1 MCFLALR
8 AYESGAPAKYLDRLG
23 QTTRTTGILG
33 KRGGLRVKDKLR
45 SSLQTFFVSQFAL
58 AILILCFGAQLSFAQ
73 TEKASVSGRVTDQNN
88 AALVDA
94 EVQIRNTDTNIVA
107 SVRTNGEGIYVIPS
121 LNPGSYV
128 MNINKQGFRA
138 VSVTGL
144 TLSVQDNLSRNFV
157 LQIGS
162 TAESVTVTAES
173 TEVQTTSSDLGTVI
187 NEKAI
192 HELPLNGRSF
202 SQLLTLTPGA
212 TPISTSQ
219 SSGVGVNDLDNL
231 GVPTASVAQ
240 PAIQGQWNRSNLYL
254 LDGVINTELNTSAFI
269 MPPIIDAMQEFKV
282 QSHDDQAEYGSVLGG
297 VVNVVTRSG
306 TNQLHGAAW
315 EFDRN
320 NFFDARDHF
329 KDEFRTSPA
338 AFRQNQFGG
347 IISGPVFLPKLYD
360 GRNRT
365 FFTFAYEGWR
375 FSQASQIE
383 YTVPTNAE
391 LGGDFSNSTLTNPIY
406 DPATTQ
412 PDPNNPGKFIRTQFV
427 SSSNPGNTNYN
438 PACTVA
444 AGCPNMIPI
453 NRIDTTMLKFIQT
466 YYARPNLVG
475 GGVLNAFTSQPHI
488 DNSNH
493 YNFRIDE
500 QIGGKDNVFFRYD
513 RLNVVDIAPFDVSG
527 YKDDSVPALNIGV
540 GWTHVFTSSLLLE
553 NRVGRAQRP
562 FTRDQLDTHGLAP
575 MLALGFKSP
584 GGTLITLAAPF
595 GGGVLTANPGE
606 QTANTIESPVT
617 SFSHGLTWIHRGHQ
631 FKVGFEYF
639 KQGNDSDSPPYGGY
653 EFADSTT
660 GHPEQVGTTGSSLAS
675 ALLGLP
681 AQLNNTTTLSIHN
694 RVSTWASYFQDQW
707 KLRRNLTLTYG
718 LRFDHR
724 RPFGPSSGTLD
735 AGPNSDG
742 HWWIGADKLP
752 PPCSQ
757 TGVSPC
763 IPGNGTLA
771 SIPNGD
777 KIQLSPY
784 GRAWGPAPEW
794 DDWGPRLGIAW
805 EATPKMVVRGGYGI
819 VYDPLTGIEQDW
831 KGLSNFWP
839 ATGSGFTNA
848 PTNQLGQPLTTVE
861 QTFST
866 VGTRLPDPS
875 PWNQTSW
882 FMDPHHQDARS
893 QQWNVEIQRQ
903 MGANLAASVG
913 YVGSKND
920 RLDLTGLF
928 NTAQTPGP
936 GTPAQVNARR
946 PFPWYNVTP
955 FFGTSHGTG
964 NYNALQVKLDRKF
977 ANSFQYLVS
986 YTWSKSI
993 DTGSSGWFDVENGS
1007 GGGAFSGFQNYYD
1020 PNGSRSVSSYDI
1032 PHFLSM
1038 SGVWDLPFGRGK
1050 RYLSQGIASQV
1061 LGNWQLNGI
1070 VQLRSGQPYN
1080 LAVTGDVA
1088 NIGNTLSFVNYA
1100 RPNIIGDPTPAHQT
1114 VNEWFNPSAFAV
1126 PSFSYGDFGR
1136 NGLRS
1141 ASVYDADFSVFK
1153 NFPIGE
1159 RFLVS
1164 FRAEFFNAFNIQN
1177 YSAPSNTVI
1186 GVAGAGQVTSNVL
1199 PPREMQFGLH
1209 LSF

>member
-1 MCFLALR
+1 MGNQHRPHLR
-8 AYESGAPAKYLDRLG
+8 AY
-23 QTTRTTGILG
+23 
-33 KRGGLRVKDKLR
+33 V
-45 SSLQTFFVSQFAL
+45 TFCLAL
-58 AILILCFGAQLSFAQ
+58 AILLLGMGTEYATAQ
-73 TEKASVSGRVTDQNN
+73 TEKASVSGRVTDQTN
-88 AALVDA
+88 AALADA
-94 EVQIRNTDTNIVA
+94 EVQIKNTDTGVVTA
-107 SVRTNGEGIYVIPS
+107 VKTNAEGVYAVPS
-121 LNPGSYV
+121 LNPGNYMMTV
-128 MNINKQGFRA
+128 NKPGFRT
-138 VSVTGL
+138 VSLTGM
-144 TLSVQDNLSRNFV
+144 TLNVQENLSRNFT

-162 TAESVTVTAES
+162 AVESVTVEAES
-173 TEVQTTSSDLGTVI
+173 GADLIQTTSSDLGTVI
-187 NEKAI
+187 NQKAI

-219 SSGVGVNDLDNL
+219 SQGVGVNDLANL

-240 PAIQGQWNRSNLYL
+240 PAIQGQFNRSNLYF
-254 LDGVINTELNTSAFI
+254 LDGVINTELTSSAFI
-269 MPPIIDAMQEFKV
+269 VPPIIDAMQEFKV

-297 VVNVVTRSG
+297 VVNIVTRSG
-306 TNQLHGAAW
+306 TNQLHGSGW
-315 EFDRN
+315 EFLRN
-320 NFFDARDHF
+320 DFFDARDHF
-329 KDEFRTSPA
+329 KDQFRTSPA
-338 AFRQNQFGG
+338 AFRQNQFGAM
-347 IISGPVFLPKLYD
+347 ISGPVLLPNLYN

-365 FFTFAYEGWR
+365 FFTFSYEGWR
-375 FSQASQIE
+375 FSQAAQIE

-391 LGGDFSNSTLTNPIY
+391 LGGDFSNSALTNPIY

-412 PDPNNPGKFIRTQFV
+412 PDP
-427 SSSNPGNTNYN
+427 SNPGQFIRSQFVASSDPTNSNYN
-438 PACTVA
+438 PACTIA
-444 AGCPNMIPI
+444 SGCPNMIPV
-453 NRIDTTMLKFIQT
+453 NRIDQTMLKFIQT
-466 YYARPNLVG
+466 YYARPNLAG
-475 GGVLNAFTSQPHI
+475 AGVLNAIVTNPHV

-493 YNFRIDE
+493 YNFRVDE
-500 QIGGKDNVFFRYD
+500 QIGSRDNVFFRYD
-513 RLNVVDIAPFDVSG
+513 RLNVVDIQPFDVSG
-527 YKDDSVPALNIGV
+527 TFANSVPALNIGV
-540 GWTHVFTSSLLLE
+540 GWTHVFTPSLVLE

-562 FTRDQLDTHGLAP
+562 FTRDQSDKAGIAP
-575 MLALGFKSP
+575 MLALGFASL
-584 GGTLITLAAPF
+584 GGTTISLAAPF
-595 GGGVLTANPGE
+595 GGGALAANPGI
-606 QTANTIESPVT
+606 QNANTIESPVT

-631 FKVGFEYF
+631 FKFGFEYF

-653 EFADSTT
+653 GFVDATT
-660 GHPEQVGTTGSSLAS
+660 GDPQQVGTTGSSLAS

-681 AQLNNTTTLSIHN
+681 STLNNTATLSISN

-707 KLRRNLTLTYG
+707 KLRRNLTVTYG

-724 RPFGPSSGTLD
+724 RPFDPSSGTLN

-757 TGVSPC
+757 TGVAPC
-763 IPGNGTLA
+763 IPGNGDLA

-805 EATPKMVVRGGYGI
+805 AATPKTVVRGGYGI

-831 KGLSNFWP
+831 KGFSNFWP

-848 PTNQLGQPLTTVE
+848 PVNQLGQPLTSVE

-875 PWNQTSW
+875 PWSQTSW
-882 FMDPHHQDARS
+882 FMDPHHQDGRS
-893 QQWNVEIQRQ
+893 QQWNVEIQRE
-903 MGANLAASVG
+903 MSRNLAVSVG

-928 NTAQTPGP
+928 NTATTPG
-936 GTPAQVNARR
+936 GTK

-955 FFGTSHGTG
+955 FYSTSRGRG
-964 NYNALQVKLDRKF
+964 NYNALQAKLERHF
-977 ANSFQYLVS
+977 ADGFQYLVS

-993 DTGSSGWFDVENGS
+993 DMGSSGWFDVENGP
-1007 GGGAFSGFQNYYD
+1007 GGSAGLQDYYH
-1020 PNGSRSVSSYDI
+1020 PESSRSVSSYDI

-1050 RYLSQGIASQV
+1050 RYLSHGIGSQV

-1080 LAVTGDVA
+1080 LSVGGDVA
-1088 NIGNTLSFVNYA
+1088 NIGNTVSWWNYA
-1100 RPNIIGDPTPAHQT
+1100 RPNLVGNPTPAHRDL
-1114 VNEWFNPSAFAV
+1114 NEWFDPNAFSV
-1126 PSFSYGDFGR
+1126 PVGTYGNFGR
-1136 NGLRS
+1136 NVLRS

-1159 RFLVS
+1159 RFLAS

-1177 YSAPSNTVI
+1177 YGPPSNTQI
-1186 GVAGAGQVTSNVL
+1186 GAAGAGQITSNVL
-1199 PPREMQFGLH
+1199 PPRQLQFGLH
-1209 LSF
+1209 LGF

>member
-1 MCFLALR
+1 VNTLWARLR
-8 AYESGAPAKYLDRLG
+8 RFSV
-23 QTTRTTGILG
+23 
-33 KRGGLRVKDKLR
+33 GL
-45 SSLQTFFVSQFAL
+45 FAF
-58 AILILCFGAQLSFAQ
+58 AIVVAGFGVQPVFSQ
-73 TEKASVSGRVTDQNN
+73 TERASVSGRVTDQHN
-88 AALVDA
+88 AAVPGAD
-94 EVQIRNTDTNIVA
+94 VHIRNTDTNIVTA
-107 SVRTNGEGIYVIPS
+107 VNTNEEGIYVIPS
-121 LNPGSYV
+121 LNPGNYV
-128 MNINKQGFRA
+128 MNISKQGFRT
-138 VSVTGL
+138 VSVTGV
-144 TLSVQDNLSRNFV
+144 TLNVQDNLSRNFV
-157 LQIGS
+157 LQVGS
-162 TAESVTVTAES
+162 TAESITVTVES
-173 TEVQTTSSDLGTVI
+173 GAALVETTTSDLGTVI
-187 NEKAI
+187 NQKAI

-212 TPISTSQ
+212 TPVSTSQ
-219 SSGVGVNDLDNL
+219 SFGVAVNDLGNL

-254 LDGVINTELNTSAFI
+254 LDGVINTELNTSTFI
-269 MPPIIDAMQEFKV
+269 IPPIIDAMQEFKV

-306 TNQLHGAAW
+306 SNQLHGAAW
-315 EFDRN
+315 EFVRN
-320 NFFDARDHF
+320 NIFDARDHF
-329 KDEFRTSPA
+329 KDVNANGSPA
-338 AFRQNQFGG
+338 APVPFRQNQFGAMF
-347 IISGPVFLPKLYD
+347 SGPVMLPKLYN

-375 FSQASQIE
+375 FSQASQIK

-391 LGGDFSNSTLTNPIY
+391 LAGDFSNSTLTNPIY

-412 PDPNNPGKFIRTQFV
+412 PDPSNPGEFTRTQFV
-427 SSSNPGNTNYN
+427 SSSNPGSANYN
-438 PACTVA
+438 PACTAA
-444 AGCPNMIPI
+444 AGCPNMIPV
-453 NRIDTTMLKFIQT
+453 NRIDQRMLQFIQT
-466 YYARPNLVG
+466 YYARPNLTG
-475 GGVLNAFTSQPHI
+475 GGVLNAITSQPHI

-500 QIGGKDNVFFRYD
+500 QIGSKDNVFFRYD
-513 RLNVVDIAPFDVSG
+513 RLNVVDIAPFDISG
-527 YKDDSVPALNIGV
+527 YFDNSVPALNIGV
-540 GWTHVFTSSLLLE
+540 GWTHAFTPSLLLE
-553 NRVGRAQRP
+553 THVGRAQRP
-562 FTRDQLDTHGLAP
+562 FTRDQLDSHGLGP
-575 MLALGFKSP
+575 MLALGFKSQ
-584 GGTLITLAAPF
+584 GGTLISLAAPF
-595 GGGVLTANPGE
+595 GGGVLTASPGI

-617 SFSHGLTWIHRGHQ
+617 SFSEGLTWIRGLHQ
-631 FKVGFEYF
+631 FKFGFQYI

-653 EFADSTT
+653 EFADATT
-660 GHPEQVGTTGSSLAS
+660 GNPEQVGTTGSSLAS

-681 AQLNNTTTLSIHN
+681 SQLNNTTTLSIHN

-707 KLRRNLTLTYG
+707 KLRRNITLTYG

-724 RPFGPSSGTLD
+724 RPFDPSSGTLN

-763 IPGNGTLA
+763 IPGDGTLA

-794 DDWGPRLGIAW
+794 DDWGPRVGVAW
-805 EATPKMVVRGGYGI
+805 EASSKMVVRGGYGI

-831 KGLSNFWP
+831 KGFSNFWP

-875 PWNQTSW
+875 PWNQVSW

-903 MGANLAASVG
+903 MGAKLAASVG
-913 YVGSKND
+913 YIGSKND
-920 RLDLTGLF
+920 RLDLTGVF

-936 GTPAQVNARR
+936 GTPAQVTARR
-946 PFPWYNVTP
+946 PFPWYLVTP

-964 NYNALQVKLDRKF
+964 NYNALQAKLEHRF
-977 ANSFQYLVS
+977 SNSFQYLVS

-993 DTGSSGWFDVENGS
+993 DTGSSGWFDAENGP
-1007 GGGAFSGFQNYYD
+1007 GAGAFSALQDYYH
-1020 PNGSRSVSSYDI
+1020 PNASRSVSSYDI
-1032 PHFLSM
+1032 PQFLSM
-1038 SGVWDLPFGRGK
+1038 SGVWELPFGRGK
-1050 RYLSQGIASQV
+1050 RFLSQGVASEV
-1061 LGNWQLNGI
+1061 FGNWQLNGV

-1080 LAVTGDVA
+1080 LAVAGDVA
-1088 NIGNTLSFVNYA
+1088 NIGNTSFANYA
-1100 RPNIIGDPTPAHQT
+1100 RPNIVGDPNPARRT
-1114 VNEWFNPSAFAV
+1114 INEWFNPNAFAV

-1136 NGLRS
+1136 NALRS
-1141 ASVYDADFSVFK
+1141 ASVYDGDFSLFK
-1153 NFPIGE
+1153 NFPVGE
-1159 RFLVS
+1159 RFLIS
-1164 FRAEFFNAFNIQN
+1164 FRAEFFNVFNIQN
-1177 YSAPSNTVI
+1177 YGVPNSLI
-1186 GVAGAGQVTSNVL
+1186 GVAGAGLITSNVL

-1209 LSF
+1209 LGF

>member
-1 MCFLALR
+1 
-8 AYESGAPAKYLDRLG
+8 
-23 QTTRTTGILG
+23 
-33 KRGGLRVKDKLR
+33 VKDK
-45 SSLQTFFVSQFAL
+45 SCFSLPRVLVAVL
-58 AILILCFGAQLSFAQ
+58 IAILALGLGAQLSFGQ
-73 TEKASVSGRVTDQNN
+73 TEKASVSGRVTDQSN
-88 AALVDA
+88 AAVPDA
-94 EVQIRNTDTNIVA
+94 QVQVRNTDTNFVA
-107 SVRTNGEGIYVIPS
+107 SAQTNSEGIYVIPS
-121 LNPGSYV
+121 LNPGNYV
-128 MNINKQGFRA
+128 MRVTKEGFRA
-138 VSVTGL
+138 VSVTGVIL
-144 TLSVQDNLSRNFV
+144 NVQENLSRNFS
-157 LQIGS
+157 LQVGS
-162 TAESVTVTAES
+162 TAESITVTAES
-173 TEVQTTSSDLGTVI
+173 GAELVQTTSSALGTVI
-187 NEKAI
+187 SQTAI

-212 TPISTSQ
+212 TPISTAQSQ
-219 SSGVGVNDLDNL
+219 GIGVNDLANL

-254 LDGVINTELNTSAFI
+254 LDGVVNTELNTSAFI
-269 MPPIIDAMQEFKV
+269 IPPIIDAMQEFKV

-306 TNQLHGAAW
+306 TNELHGAAW

-320 NFFDARDHF
+320 NAFDARDHF
-329 KDEFRTSPA
+329 KDVNSNGSAAAPA
-338 AFRQNQFGG
+338 AFRQNQFGA
-347 IISGPVFLPKLYD
+347 IISGPVFLPKLYN

-375 FSQASQIE
+375 FSQASQIR
-383 YTVPTNAE
+383 YTVPTDAE
-391 LGGDFSNSTLTNPIY
+391 LAGDFSNSALTNPIY

-412 PDPNNPGKFIRTQFV
+412 PDPSTPGQFIRTQFV
-427 SSSNPGNTNYN
+427 SSPNSASANYN

-444 AGCPNMIPI
+444 AGCPNMIPV
-453 NRIDTTMLKFIQT
+453 NRIDQTMLKFIQT
-466 YYARPNLVG
+466 YYARPNLTG
-475 GGVLNAFTSQPHI
+475 GGVLNAITSQPRV
-488 DNSNH
+488 DNSDH

-500 QIGGKDNVFFRYD
+500 QLGKKDNVFFRYD
-513 RLNVVDIAPFDVSG
+513 RLNVADIMPFNISG
-527 YKDDSVPALNIGV
+527 YFGDFVPALNIGV
-540 GWTHVFTSSLLLE
+540 GWTHVFSSSLLLE
-553 NRVGRAQRP
+553 NHVGRAQRP
-562 FTRDQLDTHGLAP
+562 FTRDQLDTHGLGP
-575 MLALGFKSP
+575 MLALGFASP
-584 GGTLITLAAPF
+584 GGTLISLAAPF
-595 GGGVLTANPGE
+595 GGGSPGI

-617 SFSHGLTWIHRGHQ
+617 SFSHGLTWIHAGHQ
-631 FKVGFEYF
+631 FKFGFEYF

-653 EFADSTT
+653 IFADATT
-660 GHPEQVGTTGSSLAS
+660 GNPEQVGTTGSSLAS
-675 ALLGLP
+675 ALVGLP
-681 AQLNNTTTLSIHN
+681 SQLNNTTTLSIHN

-707 KLRRNLTLTYG
+707 KIRKNLTLTYG

-724 RPFGPSSGTLD
+724 RPFDPSAGTLD

-763 IPGNGTLA
+763 IPGDGTLA

-784 GRAWGPAPEW
+784 GRSWGPAPEW
-794 DDWGPRLGIAW
+794 DEWGPRLGIAW
-805 EATPKMVVRGGYGI
+805 AATPKMVVRGGYGI

-875 PWNQTSW
+875 PWNTVSW

-903 MGANLAASVG
+903 MGANLAASIG
-913 YVGSKND
+913 YIGSKND

-936 GTPAQVNARR
+936 GTPAEVTARR

-964 NYNALQVKLDRKF
+964 NYNALQAKLERKF

-993 DTGSSGWFDVENGS
+993 DTGSSGWFDAENGA
-1007 GGGAFSGFQNYYD
+1007 GAGAFSGFQDYYH
-1020 PNGSRSVSSYDI
+1020 PNASRSVSSYDI
-1032 PHFLSM
+1032 PQFLSM
-1038 SGVWDLPFGRGK
+1038 SGVWELPFGRGK
-1050 RYLSQGIASQV
+1050 RFLSQGVASAV
-1061 LGNWQLNGI
+1061 LGNWQLNGV

-1080 LAVTGDVA
+1080 LAVVGDVA
-1088 NIGNTLSFVNYA
+1088 NIGNTSFANYA
-1100 RPNIIGDPTPAHQT
+1100 RPNIVGDPNPSHRTI
-1114 VNEWFNPSAFAV
+1114 NEWFNPNAFAV

-1141 ASVYDADFSVFK
+1141 ASVYNADFSVFK
-1153 NFPIGE
+1153 NFPVGE
-1159 RFLVS
+1159 RVLVS

-1177 YSAPSNTVI
+1177 YGIPNSLI
-1186 GVAGAGQVTSNVL
+1186 GVAGAGQITSNVL
-1199 PPREMQFGLH
+1199 PPRQIQFGLH

>member
-1 MCFLALR
+1 VRNELR
-8 AYESGAPAKYLDRLG
+8 LRLRWYVVLLFVVG
-23 QTTRTTGILG
+23 VLLIGLG
-33 KRGGLRVKDKLR
+33 SRR
-45 SSLQTFFVSQFAL
+45 
-58 AILILCFGAQLSFAQ
+58 AIAQ

-88 AALVDA
+88 AAVSDA
-94 EVQIRNTDTNIVA
+94 EVQIKNTDTGVTA
-107 SVRTNGEGIYVIPS
+107 TVKTNGEGVYAVPS
-121 LNPGSYV
+121 LNPGNYLMTV
-128 MNINKQGFRA
+128 NKPGFRT
-138 VSVTGL
+138 VSVMGM
-144 TLSVQDNLSRNFV
+144 TLNVQENLSRNFA

-162 TAESVTVTAES
+162 TVESVTVEAGADLI
-173 TEVQTTSSDLGTVI
+173 QNTSSDLGTVI
-187 NEKAI
+187 SQKAI
-192 HELPLNGRSF
+192 LELPLNGRSF

-212 TPISTSQ
+212 TPVSTSQ

-269 MPPIIDAMQEFKV
+269 IPPIIDAMQEFKV

-320 NFFDARDHF
+320 NIFDARDHF
-329 KDEFRTSPA
+329 KDVNPDGSAAAPA

-347 IISGPVFLPKLYD
+347 MIGGPVFIPKLYN

-375 FSQASQIE
+375 FSQASQVR

-391 LGGDFSNSTLTNPIY
+391 LAGDFSNSTPTNPIPLIF
-406 DPATTQ
+406 DPAT
-412 PDPNNPGKFIRTQFV
+412 NPRTQFV
-427 SSSNPGNTNYN
+427 ASSNPAASNYN
-438 PACTVA
+438 PACTLA
-444 AGCPNMIPI
+444 AGCPNIIPV
-453 NRIDTTMLKFIQT
+453 NRIDPVMLKFIQT
-466 YYARPNLVG
+466 YIARPNFVSSG
-475 GGVLNAFTSQPHI
+475 IQNAITSQPHI
-488 DNSNH
+488 DNSDH

-500 QIGGKDNVFFRYD
+500 QIGSKDNVFFRYD
-513 RLNVVDIAPFDVSG
+513 RLNVVDIAPFDISG

-540 GWTHVFTSSLLLE
+540 GWTHVFNSSLLLE
-553 NRVGRAQRP
+553 NHVGRAQRP
-562 FTRDQLDTHGLAP
+562 FTRDQLDKAGLGP
-575 MLALGFKSP
+575 MQALGFASP
-584 GGTLITLAAPF
+584 GGTLISLAAPF
-595 GGGVLTANPGE
+595 GGGVLTASPGI

-617 SFSHGLTWIHRGHQ
+617 SFSHGLTWIRGGHQ
-631 FKVGFEYF
+631 FKFGFQYF

-653 EFADSTT
+653 VFSDSTT
-660 GHPEQVGTTGSSLAS
+660 SNPLLLGQVTGSSLAS

-681 AQLNNTTTLSIHN
+681 SQLNNTTTLSIHN

-707 KLRRNLTLTYG
+707 KVRRNLTLTYG

-724 RPFGPSSGTLD
+724 RPFAPSSGTLD

-805 EATPKMVVRGGYGI
+805 QATEKTVVRGGYGI

-848 PTNQLGQPLTTVE
+848 PTNQPGQPLTTVE

-875 PWNQTSW
+875 PWNTVSW

-893 QQWNVEIQRQ
+893 QQWNLEIQRE
-903 MGANLAASVG
+903 MSKSLAVSVG
-913 YVGSKND
+913 YIGSKND

-928 NTAQTPGP
+928 NTATTPGLATD
-936 GTPAQVNARR
+936 TPAQINARK

-955 FFGTSHGTG
+955 FFGTSHGNG
-964 NYNALQVKLDRKF
+964 NYNALQAKLERKF
-977 ANSFQYLVS
+977 AHGFQYLVS

-993 DTGSSGWFDVENGS
+993 DMGSSGWFDAENGPGS
-1007 GGGAFSGFQNYYD
+1007 GAFSALQDYYH
-1020 PNGSRSVSSYDI
+1020 PERSRSVSSYDV
-1032 PHFLSM
+1032 PQFLSM
-1038 SGVWDLPFGRGK
+1038 SGVWELPFGRGK
-1050 RYLSQGIASQV
+1050 QYLSQGIASQI
-1061 LGNWQLNGI
+1061 LGNWQLNGV

-1080 LAVTGDVA
+1080 LAVPGDVA
-1088 NIGNTLSFVNYA
+1088 NIGSTSFANYA
-1100 RPNIIGDPTPAHQT
+1100 RPNIVGDPTPAHRT
-1114 VNEWFNPSAFAV
+1114 LNEWFNPAAFAIPV
-1126 PSFSYGDFGR
+1126 NSYGDFGR

-1141 ASVYDADFSVFK
+1141 ASVYNADFSLFK

-1164 FRAEFFNAFNIQN
+1164 FRAEFFNVFNIQN
-1177 YSAPSNTVI
+1177 YGVPNSLIAP
-1186 GVAGAGQVTSNVL
+1186 GAGAGQVTSDVL

-1209 LSF
+1209 LGF

>member
-1 MCFLALR
+1 MGNERRPRLR
-8 AYESGAPAKYLDRLG
+8 GYFVLPVVI
-23 QTTRTTGILG
+23 GILLV
-33 KRGGLRVKDKLR
+33 GL
-45 SSLQTFFVSQFAL
+45 VSQQ
-58 AILILCFGAQLSFAQ
+58 AIAQ
-73 TEKASVSGRVTDQNN
+73 TEKASVSGRVTDQSN
-88 AALVDA
+88 AAVLDA
-94 EVQIRNTDTNIVA
+94 EVQIKNTDTGVTTL
-107 SVRTNGEGIYVIPS
+107 VKTNGEGVYALPS
-121 LNPGSYV
+121 LNPGNYV
-128 MNINKQGFRA
+128 MTVNKTGFRT
-138 VSVTGL
+138 VSVTGM
-144 TLSVQDNLSRNFV
+144 TLNVQENLSRNFT
-157 LQIGS
+157 LQVGS

-173 TEVQTTSSDLGTVI
+173 GADLIQTTSSNLGTVI
-187 NEKAI
+187 NQKAV

-231 GVPTASVAQ
+231 GVPTASIAQ
-240 PAIQGQWNRSNLYL
+240 PSIQGQWNRSNLYL
-254 LDGVINTELNTSAFI
+254 LDGAINTELNTSAFI
-269 MPPIIDAMQEFKV
+269 VPPIIDAIQEFKV
-282 QSHDDQAEYGSVLGG
+282 QSHNDQAEYGSVLGG

-306 TNQLHGAAW
+306 TNQLHGSGW
-315 EFDRN
+315 EFLRN
-320 NFFDARDHF
+320 NIFDSRDHF
-329 KDEFRTSPA
+329 KDVNPDGSPAAPA
-338 AFRQNQFGG
+338 AFRQNQFGAML
-347 IISGPVFLPKLYD
+347 SGPVFLPKLYN

-375 FSQASQIE
+375 FTQASQIK
-383 YTVPTNAE
+383 YTVPTDAE
-391 LGGDFSNSTLTNPIY
+391 LAGDFSDATLTNPIY

-412 PDPNNPGKFIRTQFV
+412 PDPSNPAQLIRNQFVASPNPGA
-427 SSSNPGNTNYN
+427 GNYN
-438 PACTVA
+438 PACTVP
-444 AGCPNMIPI
+444 AGCPNMIPV
-453 NRIDTTMLKFIQT
+453 NRIDSTMLKFIQT
-466 YYARPNLVG
+466 YYARPNLTG
-475 GGVLNAFTSQPHI
+475 GGVLNAITSQPHV
-488 DNSNH
+488 DNSDH
-493 YNFRIDE
+493 YNVRIDE
-500 QIGGKDNVFFRYD
+500 QIGSKDNVFFRYD
-513 RLNVVDIAPFDVSG
+513 RLNVDDIRPFDISG
-527 YKDDSVPALNIGV
+527 FLDDSVPALNIGV
-540 GWTHVFTSSLLLE
+540 GWTHVFNSSLLME

-562 FTRDQLDTHGLAP
+562 FTRDQLDKAGLAP
-575 MLALGFKSP
+575 MLALGFASP
-584 GGTLITLAAPF
+584 GGTLISLAAPF
-595 GGGVLTANPGE
+595 GGGVLTANPGI

-617 SFSHGLTWIHRGHQ
+617 SFSNGLTWTHGGHQ
-631 FKVGFEYF
+631 FKFGFEYI

-653 EFADSTT
+653 NFTDATT
-660 GHPEQVGTTGSSLAS
+660 GNPEQVGTTGSSLAS

-681 AQLNNTTTLSIHN
+681 SQLNNTTTLSIHN

-707 KLRRNLTLTYG
+707 KLRRNVTLTYG

-724 RPFGPSSGTLD
+724 RPFAPSSGTLN

-742 HWWIGADKLP
+742 HWWIGADTLP
-752 PPCSQ
+752 PPCNQ
-757 TGVSPC
+757 TKVSPC
-763 IPGNGTLA
+763 IPGDGTLA
-771 SIPNGD
+771 SIPDGD

-794 DDWGPRLGIAW
+794 DEWGPRLGIAW
-805 EATPKMVVRGGYGI
+805 EATSKMVIRGGYGI

-848 PTNQLGQPLTTVE
+848 PTNQLGQPPTTVE
-861 QTFST
+861 ETFSQ
-866 VGTRLPDPS
+866 VGTLLPPPS
-875 PWNQTSW
+875 PWTQTSW

-913 YVGSKND
+913 YIGSKND

-936 GTPAQVNARR
+936 GTPAEVTARR
-946 PFPWYNVTP
+946 PFPWYLVTP

-964 NYNALQVKLDRKF
+964 NYNALQAKLERKF
-977 ANSFQYLVS
+977 AHGFQYLVS

-993 DTGSSGWFDVENGS
+993 DTGSSGWFDAENGP

-1038 SGVWDLPFGRGK
+1038 SGVWELPFGRGK
-1050 RYLSQGIASQV
+1050 PYLSRGIVSQV
-1061 LGNWQLNGI
+1061 LGNWQLNSV

-1080 LAVTGDVA
+1080 LAVAGDVA
-1088 NIGNTLSFVNYA
+1088 NIGNTSFANYA
-1100 RPNIIGDPTPAHQT
+1100 RPNIVGDPNPAHRT
-1114 VNEWFNPSAFAV
+1114 LNEWFDPNAFAV

-1141 ASVYDADFSVFK
+1141 ASVYDADFSLFK
-1153 NFPIGE
+1153 NFPVGE

-1177 YSAPSNTVI
+1177 YSPPSSTTI

-1199 PPREMQFGLH
+1199 PPRQIQFGLH

>member
-1 MCFLALR
+1 M
-8 AYESGAPAKYLDRLG
+8 
-23 QTTRTTGILG
+23 
-33 KRGGLRVKDKLR
+33 KDKLCVR
-45 SSLQTFFVSQFAL
+45 LRTSSIVLFVI
-58 AILILCFGAQLSFAQ
+58 AIVTLGLGVQLSLAQ
-73 TEKASVSGRVTDQNN
+73 TEKASVSGRVTDQND
-88 AALVDA
+88 AAVPET
-94 EVQIRNTDTNIVA
+94 EVQIRNTDTNIVTLA
-107 SVRTNGEGIYVIPS
+107 KTNGEGIYVIPS
-121 LNPGSYV
+121 LNPGNYV
-128 MNINKQGFRA
+128 MTITKQGFRA
-138 VSVTGL
+138 VSVTGV
-144 TLSVQDNLSRNFV
+144 TLNVQDNLSRNFV

-162 TAESVTVTAES
+162 TAESVTVIADS
-173 TEVQTTSSDLGTVI
+173 AEVQTTSSALGTVI
-187 NEKAI
+187 NQKAI
-192 HELPLNGRSF
+192 HELPLNGRNF
-202 SQLLTLTPGA
+202 TQLLTLTPGA

-219 SSGVGVNDLDNL
+219 SAQVAVNDLGVL
-231 GVPTASVAQ
+231 GVPTSSFAQ
-240 PAIQGQWNRSNLYL
+240 PSIQGQWNRSNLYL
-254 LDGVINTELNTSAFI
+254 LDGVVNTELNTSAYI
-269 MPPIIDAMQEFKV
+269 TPPIVDAMQEFKV
-282 QSHDDQAEYGSVLGG
+282 QSHNDQAEYGGVLGG

-315 EFDRN
+315 EFVRN
-320 NFFDARDHF
+320 NIFDARDHF
-329 KDEFRTSPA
+329 KDVNPDGSPAPPA
-338 AFRQNQFGG
+338 AFRQNQFGA
-347 IISGPVFLPKLYD
+347 IISGPVFIPKLYN

-375 FSQASQIE
+375 FSQDSQIK

-391 LGGDFSNSTLTNPIY
+391 LAGDFSNSTLTNPIY
-406 DPATTQ
+406 DPATTR
-412 PDPNNPGKFIRTQFV
+412 PDPSTPGGFIRDPF
-427 SSSNPGNTNYN
+427 PGNI
-438 PACTVA
+438 
-444 AGCPNMIPI
+444 IPQ
-453 NRIDTTMLKFIQT
+453 NRLDQTMVKFIQT

-475 GGVLNAFTSQPHI
+475 GGVLNAITSQPRV

-500 QIGGKDNVFFRYD
+500 QIGSKDNVFFRYD
-513 RLNVVDIAPFDVSG
+513 RLNVVDVRPFDISG
-527 YKDDSVPALNIGV
+527 YFDDSVPALNIGV
-540 GWTHVFTSSLLLE
+540 GWTHEFTSSLLLE
-553 NRVGRAQRP
+553 NRFGRAQRP
-562 FTRDQLDTHGLAP
+562 FTRDQLDKAGIAP
-575 MLALGFKSP
+575 MLALGFASP
-584 GGTLITLAAPF
+584 GGTLVSLAAPF
-595 GGGVLTANPGE
+595 GGGVLTASPGI

-617 SFSHGLTWIHRGHQ
+617 NFSSGLTWIHGGHQ
-631 FKVGFEYF
+631 FKFGFEYI

-653 EFADSTT
+653 AFADSTT
-660 GHPEQVGTTGSSLAS
+660 GNPEQAGTTGSSLAS

-707 KLRRNLTLTYG
+707 KLRRNLTVTYG

-724 RPFGPSSGTLD
+724 RPFAPSSGTLN

-742 HWWIGADKLP
+742 HWWIGSDKLP

-763 IPGNGTLA
+763 IPGDGTLA

-784 GRAWGPAPEW
+784 GRSWGPAPEW
-794 DDWGPRLGIAW
+794 DEWGPRLGIAW

-831 KGLSNFWP
+831 KGFSNFWP

-848 PTNQLGQPLTTVE
+848 PINQLGQPLTTVE

-866 VGTRLPDPS
+866 VGTRLPDAS

-903 MGANLAASVG
+903 MGANLAASIG

-955 FFGTSHGTG
+955 LFGTSRGSA
-964 NYNALQVKLDRKF
+964 NYNALQAKLERKF
-977 ANSFQYLVS
+977 TNGFQYLVS

-993 DTGSSGWFDVENGS
+993 DTGSSGWFDVENGG

-1020 PNGSRSVSSYDI
+1020 PSGSRSVSSYDI

-1038 SGVWDLPFGRGK
+1038 SGVWELPFGRGK
-1050 RYLSQGIASQV
+1050 RYFTQGIANQV
-1061 LGNWQLNGI
+1061 LGNWQVNGI
-1070 VQLRSGQPYN
+1070 IQLRSGQPYN
-1080 LAVTGDVA
+1080 LAVSGDVA

-1100 RPNIIGDPTPAHQT
+1100 RPNIVGDPTPAHRTLNQ
-1114 VNEWFNPSAFAV
+1114 WFNPAAFAV
-1126 PSFSYGDFGR
+1126 PVNSYGDFGR
-1136 NGLRS
+1136 NVLRS

-1153 NFPIGE
+1153 NFPVGE
-1159 RFLVS
+1159 RFLIS
-1164 FRAEFFNAFNIQN
+1164 FRAEFFNTFNIQN

-1199 PPREMQFGLH
+1199 PPRVMQFGLH

>member
-1 MCFLALR
+1 
-8 AYESGAPAKYLDRLG
+8 
-23 QTTRTTGILG
+23 
-33 KRGGLRVKDKLR
+33 VKDK
-45 SSLQTFFVSQFAL
+45 SSFGLPTCFVAQFVIVIM
-58 AILILCFGAQLSFAQ
+58 ILVFGAQLSFAQ

-121 LNPGSYV
+121 LNPGSYI
-128 MNINKQGFRA
+128 MNVNKQGFRA

-173 TEVQTTSSDLGTVI
+173 TEVQTTSSDLGTAI

-212 TPISTSQ
+212 TPVSTSQ

-315 EFDRN
+315 EFGRN

-329 KDEFRTSPA
+329 KDQFSTSPA

-412 PDPNNPGKFIRTQFV
+412 PDPNNPGQFTRTQFV
-427 SSSNPGNTNYN
+427 SSSNPSASNYN

-466 YYARPNLVG
+466 YYARPNLTG
-475 GGVLNAFTSQPHI
+475 AGVLNAFTSQPHI

-513 RLNVVDIAPFDVSG
+513 RLNVVDIAPFDISG
-527 YKDDSVPALNIGV
+527 YKDDFVPALNIGV

-562 FTRDQLDTHGLAP
+562 FTRDQLDTHGIAP

-584 GGTLITLAAPF
+584 GGTLISLAAPF

-977 ANSFQYLVS
+977 ASSFQYLVS

-993 DTGSSGWFDVENGS
+993 DTGSSGWFDVENGP

-1100 RPNIIGDPTPAHQT
+1100 RPNIIGDPTPAHRT

-1186 GVAGAGQVTSNVL
+1186 GVAGAGQITSNVL

-1209 LSF
+1209 LGF

>member
-1 MCFLALR
+1 
-8 AYESGAPAKYLDRLG
+8 
-23 QTTRTTGILG
+23 
-33 KRGGLRVKDKLR
+33 VKDKSCLNLPR
-45 SSLQTFFVSQFAL
+45 ILVAVLIATL
-58 AILILCFGAQLSFAQ
+58 AFGLGAQLSFGQ
-73 TEKASVSGRVTDQNN
+73 TEKASVSGRVTDQSN
-88 AALVDA
+88 AAVSDA
-94 EVQIRNTDTNIVA
+94 QVQIRNTDTNILTSA
-107 SVRTNGEGIYVIPS
+107 KTNSEGIYVIPS
-121 LNPGSYV
+121 LNPGNYV
-128 MNINKQGFRA
+128 MSVTKQGFRA
-138 VSVTGL
+138 VSVTGVML
-144 TLSVQDNLSRNFV
+144 NVQENLSRNFS

-162 TAESVTVTAES
+162 TAESVTVTAEAGS
-173 TEVQTTSSDLGTVI
+173 EIVETTSSNLGTAI
-187 NEKAI
+187 GQKAI

-219 SSGVGVNDLDNL
+219 SSGVGVNDLANL

-269 MPPIIDAMQEFKV
+269 VPPIIDAMQEFKV

-329 KDEFRTSPA
+329 KDVNPA
-338 AFRQNQFGG
+338 TNLPTPPGAFRQNQFGG
-347 IISGPVFLPKLYD
+347 IISGPVFLPKLYN

-375 FSQASQIE
+375 FSQSSQIK

-391 LGGDFSNSTLTNPIY
+391 LGGDFSNAVLTNSIY

-412 PDPNNPGKFIRTQFV
+412 PDAAHPGEFIRTQFIA
-427 SSSNPGNTNYN
+427 SPNAGDPNYN
-438 PACTVA
+438 PACTA
-444 AGCPNMIPI
+444 TAGCPNMIPI
-453 NRIDTTMLKFIQT
+453 NRIDSTMLKFIQT
-466 YYARPNLVG
+466 YYARPNLIG
-475 GGVLNAFTSQPHI
+475 GGVLNAFVASPHV

-493 YNFRIDE
+493 YNFRVDE
-500 QIGGKDNVFFRYD
+500 QIGSKDNLFFRYD
-513 RLNVVDIAPFDVSG
+513 RLNVIDISPFDVSG
-527 YKDDSVPALNIGV
+527 FFENSVPALNIGI
-540 GWTHVFTSSLLLE
+540 GWTHAFTSSLLLE
-553 NRVGRAQRP
+553 NHIGRAQRP
-562 FTRDQLDTHGLAP
+562 FTRNQLDSHGLSP
-575 MLALGFKSP
+575 ILALGFKSP

-595 GGGVLTANPGE
+595 GGGPLSGNPGE

-631 FKVGFEYF
+631 FKFGFQYF

-653 EFADSTT
+653 GFADATT
-660 GHPEQVGTTGSSLAS
+660 GNPEQVGTTGSSLAS

-681 AQLNNTTTLSIHN
+681 AQLNNTATLSIHN
-694 RVSTWASYFQDQW
+694 RVSTWAAYYQDQW
-707 KLRRNLTLTYG
+707 KLRRNLTLNYG

-724 RPFGPSSGTLD
+724 RSFDPSSGTLN

-763 IPGNGTLA
+763 IPGEGTLA

-784 GRAWGPAPEW
+784 GRSWGPAPEW
-794 DDWGPRLGIAW
+794 DEWGPRVGIAW
-805 EATPKMVVRGGYGI
+805 EASPRMVFRGGYGI

-848 PTNQLGQPLTTVE
+848 PINQLGQPLTSVE

-866 VGTRLPDPS
+866 VGTRLPDAS

-903 MGANLAASVG
+903 MSANLAASIG

-928 NTAQTPGP
+928 NTATTPGP

-955 FFGTSHGTG
+955 FFGTSRGNG
-964 NYNALQVKLDRKF
+964 NYNALQAKLERKF
-977 ANSFQYLVS
+977 SNSFQYLVS

-993 DTGSSGWFDVENGS
+993 DVGSSGWFDVENGG

-1020 PNGSRSVSSYDI
+1020 PNGSRSVSSYDV

-1050 RYLSQGIASQV
+1050 RYLSGGV
-1061 LGNWQLNGI
+1061 LNQIFGNWQLNGI

-1080 LAVTGDVA
+1080 LAVSGDVA

-1100 RPNIIGDPTPAHQT
+1100 RPNIIGDPTPAHRTLNQ
-1114 VNEWFNPSAFAV
+1114 WFDPAAFSV
-1126 PSFSYGDFGR
+1126 PSFSFGDFPR
-1136 NGLRS
+1136 NALRS

-1177 YSAPSNTVI
+1177 YGPPSATTI

-1209 LSF
+1209 LGF

>member
-1 MCFLALR
+1 MKAKSSFSRRVFLSSPFAIALLTL
-8 AYESGAPAKYLDRLG
+8 SC
-23 QTTRTTGILG
+23 
-33 KRGGLRVKDKLR
+33 GL
-45 SSLQTFFVSQFAL
+45 
-58 AILILCFGAQLSFAQ
+58 QLSLAQ

-88 AALVDA
+88 AALPDA
-94 EVQIRNTDTNIVA
+94 QVQIRNTETDIVT
-107 SVRTNGEGIYVIPS
+107 SVKTNGEGIYVISS
-121 LNPGSYV
+121 LNPGNYI
-128 MNINKQGFRA
+128 MNVNKQGFRV
-138 VSVTGL
+138 VSVTGV
-144 TLSVQDNLSRNFV
+144 TLNVQENLSRNFI
-157 LQIGS
+157 LQVGS

-173 TEVQTTSSDLGTVI
+173 GSEAVETTTSDLGTVI
-187 NEKAI
+187 NQKAI

-212 TPISTSQ
+212 TPISTAQSQ
-219 SSGVGVNDLDNL
+219 NVAVNDLGNL

-269 MPPIIDAMQEFKV
+269 IPPIIDAMQEFKV
-282 QSHDDQAEYGSVLGG
+282 QSHNDQAEYGSVLGG

-306 TNQLHGAAW
+306 TNELHGAAW

-320 NFFDARDHF
+320 NIFDARDHF
-329 KDEFRTSPA
+329 KDVNANGSPA
-338 AFRQNQFGG
+338 PPVPFRQNQFGAML
-347 IISGPVFLPKLYD
+347 SGPVFLPKLYN

-375 FSQASQIE
+375 FSQASQIK

-391 LGGDFSNSTLTNPIY
+391 LAGDFSNSALTNPIY

-412 PDPNNPGKFIRTQFV
+412 PDPSHPGQLMRTQFL
-427 SSSNPGNTNYN
+427 SSPNPGSPNYN

-444 AGCPNMIPI
+444 AGCPNMIPL
-453 NRIDTTMLKFIQT
+453 NRIDPTMLKFIQT

-475 GGVLNAFTSQPHI
+475 GGVFNAITSQPHV
-488 DNSNH
+488 DNSDH

-500 QIGGKDNVFFRYD
+500 QVGTKDNVFFRYD
-513 RLNVVDIAPFDVSG
+513 RLNVVDIRPFDISG
-527 YKDDSVPALNIGV
+527 YFANSVPALNIGV
-540 GWTHVFTSSLLLE
+540 GWTHVFSSSLLLE
-553 NRVGRAQRP
+553 NHVGRAQRP

-575 MLALGFKSP
+575 MLSLGFKSP

-595 GGGVLTANPGE
+595 GGGVLGASPGI

-617 SFSHGLTWIHRGHQ
+617 SFSHGLTWIHRVHQ
-631 FKVGFEYF
+631 FKFGFEYF

-653 EFADSTT
+653 IFSDSTT
-660 GHPEQVGTTGSSLAS
+660 GNPQQVGTTGSSLAS

-681 AQLNNTTTLSIHN
+681 SQLNNTTTLSIHN
-694 RVSTWASYFQDQW
+694 RVSTWAAYFQDQW
-707 KLRRNLTLTYG
+707 KLRRGLTVTYG
-718 LRFDHR
+718 VRFDHR
-724 RPFGPSSGTLD
+724 RPFDPSPGTLD

-763 IPGNGTLA
+763 IPGNGSLA

-784 GRAWGPAPEW
+784 GRAWGPGPQW
-794 DDWGPRLGIAW
+794 DEWGPRLGIAW
-805 EATPKMVVRGGYGI
+805 EATPKMVVRGGYGL

-848 PTNQLGQPLTTVE
+848 PTNQLGQSLTTVE

-875 PWNQTSW
+875 PWNTTSW

-903 MGANLAASVG
+903 MGANLAASIG
-913 YVGSKND
+913 YIGSKND

-936 GTPAQVNARR
+936 GTPAQVTARR
-946 PFPWYNVTP
+946 PFPWYLVTP

-964 NYNALQVKLDRKF
+964 NYNALQAKLERKF
-977 ANSFQYLVS
+977 SNSFQYLVS

-993 DTGSSGWFDVENGS
+993 DTGTSGWFDAENGQ
-1007 GGGAFSGFQNYYD
+1007 GAGAFSGFQDYYH
-1020 PNGSRSVSSYDI
+1020 PNASRSVSSYDI
-1032 PHFLSM
+1032 PQFLSM
-1038 SGVWDLPFGRGK
+1038 SGVWELPFGRGK
-1050 RYLSQGIASQV
+1050 RFLSQGVTSAV
-1061 LGNWQLNGI
+1061 LGNWQLNGV

-1080 LAVTGDVA
+1080 LAVVGDVA
-1088 NIGNTLSFVNYA
+1088 NIGNTSFANYA
-1100 RPNIIGDPTPAHQT
+1100 RPNIVGDPNPARRTLNQ
-1114 VNEWFNPSAFAV
+1114 WFNPNAFAV

-1141 ASVYDADFSVFK
+1141 ASVYDADLSLFK
-1153 NFPIGE
+1153 NFPVGE
-1159 RFLVS
+1159 RFVAS
-1164 FRAEFFNAFNIQN
+1164 FRAEFFNVFNIQN
-1177 YSAPSNTVI
+1177 YGVPNSLI

-1209 LSF
+1209 LTF

>member
-1 MCFLALR
+1 MKAKSSFSRPAFLTSPFAIALLTL
-8 AYESGAPAKYLDRLG
+8 SFW
-23 QTTRTTGILG
+23 
-33 KRGGLRVKDKLR
+33 
-45 SSLQTFFVSQFAL
+45 LQF
-58 AILILCFGAQLSFAQ
+58 SFAQ
-73 TEKASVSGRVTDQNN
+73 TEKASVSGRVTDQSN
-88 AALVDA
+88 AALPDA
-94 EVQIRNTDTNIVA
+94 QVQIRNTETNIVT
-107 SVRTNGEGIYVIPS
+107 SVKTNGEGIYVISS
-121 LNPGSYV
+121 LNPGNYI
-128 MNINKQGFRA
+128 MNVNKQGFRT
-138 VSVTGL
+138 VSVTGV
-144 TLSVQDNLSRNFV
+144 TLNVQENLSRNFV
-157 LQIGS
+157 LQVGS
-162 TAESVTVTAES
+162 TAESVTVES
-173 TEVQTTSSDLGTVI
+173 GSEAVQTTTSDLGTVI
-187 NEKAI
+187 NQKAI
-192 HELPLNGRSF
+192 NQLPLNGRSF

-212 TPISTSQ
+212 TPVSTSQ
-219 SSGVGVNDLDNL
+219 SNNVGVNDLANL

-269 MPPIIDAMQEFKV
+269 IPPIIDAMQEFKV

-306 TNQLHGAAW
+306 TNQIHGAAW

-320 NFFDARDHF
+320 NIFDARDHF
-329 KDEFRTSPA
+329 KDVNPNGSPA
-338 AFRQNQFGG
+338 PPVPFRQNQFGA
-347 IISGPVFLPKLYD
+347 IFSGPVLLPKLYN

-365 FFTFAYEGWR
+365 FFSFAYEGWR
-375 FSQASQIE
+375 FSQASQVK

-391 LGGDFSNSTLTNPIY
+391 LAGDFSNSTLTNPIY
-406 DPATTQ
+406 DPATTR
-412 PDPNNPGKFIRTQFV
+412 PDPNNPGQLIRTQFV
-427 SSSNPGNTNYN
+427 SSPNPSANNYN

-444 AGCPNMIPI
+444 AGCPNMIPV
-453 NRIDTTMLKFIQT
+453 NRIDPTMLKFIQT
-466 YYARPNLVG
+466 YYARTNLAG
-475 GGVLNAFTSQPHI
+475 GGVLNAITTQPHV
-488 DNSNH
+488 DNSDH

-500 QIGGKDNVFFRYD
+500 QIGSKDSLFFRYD
-513 RLNVVDIAPFDVSG
+513 RLNVVDISPFDISG
-527 YKDDSVPALNIGV
+527 FLENSVPALNIGA
-540 GWTHVFTSSLLLE
+540 GWTHVFSSSLLLE
-553 NRVGRAQRP
+553 NHVGRAQRP
-562 FTRDQLDTHGLAP
+562 FTRDQLDTHGLGP
-575 MLALGFKSP
+575 MQALGFTSR
-584 GGTLITLAAPF
+584 GGTVISLAAPF
-595 GGGVLTANPGE
+595 GGGALVANPGV

-617 SFSHGLTWIHRGHQ
+617 SFSNALTWIHGGHQ
-631 FKVGFEYF
+631 FKFGFQYI

-653 EFADSTT
+653 DFADATT
-660 GHPEQVGTTGSSLAS
+660 GNPEQVGTTGSSLAS

-707 KLRRNLTLTYG
+707 KLRSNLTLNYG

-724 RPFGPSSGTLD
+724 RPFAPSAGTLN

-763 IPGNGTLA
+763 IPGDGTLA

-805 EATPKMVVRGGYGI
+805 EATPRMVVRGGYGI

-831 KGLSNFWP
+831 KGFSNFWP

-848 PTNQLGQPLTTVE
+848 PINQLGQPLTTVE

-875 PWNQTSW
+875 PWSQTSW

-903 MGANLAASVG
+903 MGANLAASIG

-955 FFGTSHGTG
+955 FFGTSHASG
-964 NYNALQVKLDRKF
+964 NYNALQAKVEHKF
-977 ANSFQYLVS
+977 ANGFQYLVS

-993 DTGSSGWFDVENGS
+993 DVGSSGWFDVENGP
-1007 GGGAFSGFQNYYD
+1007 GAGAFSGFQNYYD

-1038 SGVWDLPFGRGK
+1038 SGLWELPFGRGK
-1050 RYLSQGIASQV
+1050 RFLSGGVASEV
-1061 LGNWQLNGI
+1061 LGNWQVNGV

-1080 LAVTGDVA
+1080 LAVPGDVA

-1100 RPNIIGDPTPAHQT
+1100 RPNIVGDPNPAHRSL
-1114 VNEWFNPSAFAV
+1114 NEWFNPNAFAV
-1126 PSFSYGDFGR
+1126 PVFSYGDFGR
-1136 NGLRS
+1136 NVLRS
-1141 ASVYDADFSVFK
+1141 ASVYDADFSLFK
-1153 NFPIGE
+1153 SFPVGE

-1177 YSAPSNTVI
+1177 YGVPNALI